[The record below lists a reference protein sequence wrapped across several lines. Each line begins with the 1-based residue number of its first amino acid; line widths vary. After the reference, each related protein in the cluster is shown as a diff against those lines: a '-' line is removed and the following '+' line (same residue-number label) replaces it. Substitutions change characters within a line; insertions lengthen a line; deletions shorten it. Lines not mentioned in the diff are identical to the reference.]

1 MAKVGRSREPGGA
14 GDDPAC
20 VGAIEGPST
29 VADMDVERREL
40 TLVDGLRGVR
50 LVAPLVAGLL
60 CLLSGAG
67 CSLAPKSF
75 AKMIHPS
82 AIVRARAA
90 GLADR
95 QPDQVAVP
103 ALIDRLGDDD
113 PVVRLTAH
121 ETLRERTGQNFGY
134 LPWGDNAERAE
145 AQARWKTWWEKQ
157 PHDDGVQDG
166 LRDSTGPRRTVRGQ
180 STTLASGRKA
190 GLGRRRRLR

>member
-1 MAKVGRSREPGGA
+1 M
-14 GDDPAC
+14 
-20 VGAIEGPST
+20 
-29 VADMDVERREL
+29 
-40 TLVDGLRGVR
+40 R
-50 LVAPLVAGLL
+50 LVASLVAGLL
-60 CLLSGAG
+60 CLLCGAG

-75 AKMIHPS
+75 AQMIHPS

-90 GLADR
+90 GLSDR

-103 ALIDRLGDDD
+103 ALIERLGDAD

-134 LPWGDNAERAE
+134 LPWGDNAERAA

-157 PHDDGVQDG
+157 PQDAVEHDGI
-166 LRDSTGPRRTVRGQ
+166 RDSSGPRKTVRGQ
-180 STTLASGRKA
+180 STTLASARKG